1 MQKQD
6 YLWKGI
12 VSKLFPDFMR
22 LVHPE
27 IEQVLDLDR
36 ECEFLDKELQQ
47 VDQLADGKYA
57 QRIVDHLV
65 KVYTKEG
72 NDNYILLHVEVQ
84 GRYSAN
90 FSERM
95 FQYYY
100 LLKNKY
106 KRSVAAY
113 AIIQHLQNF
122 NCFWSRAH
130 EQQKPISNYHIGSKG
145 ELCC

>member
-57 QRIVDHLV
+57 QRIVNH
-65 KVYTKEG
+65 
-72 NDNYILLHVEVQ
+72 
-84 GRYSAN
+84 
-90 FSERM
+90 
-95 FQYYY
+95 
-100 LLKNKY
+100 
-106 KRSVAAY
+106 
-113 AIIQHLQNF
+113 
-122 NCFWSRAH
+122 
-130 EQQKPISNYHIGSKG
+130 
-145 ELCC
+145 